1 VATEVV
7 MPQMG
12 YDMTEGTVVRWVKHE
27 GDDVKRGETIAE
39 IETDKATIEMEAS
52 ASGVLR
58 RIVVEEGKTVPVG
71 QVIGF
76 IGAEGEEIPD
86 VSVTPVPAAPA
97 EPAAVAEE
105 ASSPTPEPAT
115 APATEAPAAAGEPL
129 RASPVAR
136 RLADEHGIN
145 INQVQGTGPGGRIVK
160 DDVLAFVESGPAAT
174 PEAAEQEPV
183 AEAPVE
189 ETSAEAPAEKAAPV
203 QAKGAPAPV
212 APVAP
217 GEATQIPLTKMG
229 QAIARR
235 TQQTNRDV
243 PAYYVS
249 VSVDMT
255 KAMEFR
261 KELNQSLADAGHV
274 SVNDL
279 IIKACA
285 MAVERYPKF
294 NSIFKDDH
302 LEVPAHVN
310 IGVAIALEAGLIVP
324 AVLACETK
332 SLVQIARETKDLG
345 ERARSGKL
353 RQDEYTLATF
363 SISNLGMYRINS
375 FTAII
380 HEPGTA
386 VAAIGAVMPQAVPH
400 GGQVVV
406 RDIMQ
411 VTLSADHRASN
422 GADGAEFMVEVK
434 RLLETPLLLVA

>member
-1 VATEVV
+1 MATEVV

-52 ASGVLR
+52 ATGVLR
-58 RIVVEEGKTVPVG
+58 RIVVDEGTTVPVG
-71 QVIGF
+71 RVIGF
-76 IGAEGEEIPD
+76 IGAEGEEVPD
-86 VSVTPVPAAPA
+86 APAAPA
-97 EPAAVAEE
+97 PAA
-105 ASSPTPEPAT
+105 P
-115 APATEAPAAAGEPL
+115 EAPAEPVAQAAEASAPASEPQAAPTTEAAAAPVTSEGPL

-136 RLADEHGIN
+136 RLADEHGID
-145 INQVQGTGPGGRIVK
+145 IHQVQGTGPGGRVVK
-160 DDVLAFVESGPAAT
+160 EDVLAFVESGAPVEAPTAAA
-174 PEAAEQEPV
+174 PEPV
-183 AEAPVE
+183 ADEA
-189 ETSAEAPAEKAAPV
+189 APAQEAAP
-203 QAKGAPAPV
+203 AKAPPAPA

-217 GEATQIPLTKMG
+217 GEATHIPLTKMG

-255 KAMEFR
+255 KAMDFR
-261 KELNQSLADAGHV
+261 KELNQSLGDTGHV

-294 NSIFKDDH
+294 NAIFKEDH

-310 IGVAIALEAGLIVP
+310 IGIAIALPEGLIVP

-332 SLVQIARETKDLG
+332 SLVQIAKETKDLG

-363 SISNLGMYRINS
+363 SISNLGMYRIDS

-406 RDIMQ
+406 REIMQ
-411 VTLSADHRASN
+411 VTLSADHRVSN

>member
-1 VATEVV
+1 
-7 MPQMG
+7 
-12 YDMTEGTVVRWVKHE
+12 
-27 GDDVKRGETIAE
+27 
-39 IETDKATIEMEAS
+39 
-52 ASGVLR
+52 
-58 RIVVEEGKTVPVG
+58 
-71 QVIGF
+71 
-76 IGAEGEEIPD
+76 
-86 VSVTPVPAAPA
+86 
-97 EPAAVAEE
+97 
-105 ASSPTPEPAT
+105 
-115 APATEAPAAAGEPL
+115 
-129 RASPVAR
+129 
-136 RLADEHGIN
+136 
-145 INQVQGTGPGGRIVK
+145 
-160 DDVLAFVESGPAAT
+160 
-174 PEAAEQEPV
+174 
-183 AEAPVE
+183 
-189 ETSAEAPAEKAAPV
+189 
-203 QAKGAPAPV
+203 
-212 APVAP
+212 
-217 GEATQIPLTKMG
+217 MG

-261 KELNQSLADAGHV
+261 KELNQSLGDAGHV

-285 MAVERYPKF
+285 MAVGRYPKF
-294 NSIFKDDH
+294 NSIFKEDH
-302 LEVPAHVN
+302 LEVPAKVN
-310 IGVAIALEAGLIVP
+310 IGVAISLPEGLIVP
-324 AVLACETK
+324 AVLACEAK

-386 VAAIGAVMPQAVPH
+386 VAAIGAVMPQAVPL

-422 GADGAEFMVEVK
+422 GADGAQFMVEVK
-434 RLLETPLLLVA
+434 RLLEAPLLLVA

>member
-52 ASGVLR
+52 ATGVLR

-71 QVIGF
+71 QIIGF
-76 IGAEGEEIPD
+76 IGAEGEDVPD
-86 VSVTPVPAAPA
+86 VATTPAPAAPEAQA
-97 EPAAVAEE
+97 EPLTEAEE
-105 ASSPTPEPAT
+105 TS
-115 APATEAPAAAGEPL
+115 APAPEGVAAPTVEAPAAAEGIV

-136 RLADEHGIN
+136 RLADEHSIN
-145 INQVQGTGPGGRIVK
+145 IKQVPGTGPGGRIVK
-160 DDVLAFVESGPAAT
+160 DDVLAFMESGTPAAE
-174 PEAAEQEPV
+174 EAPEPV
-183 AEAPVE
+183 AEAAA
-189 ETSAEAPAEKAAPV
+189 ETPPAEGPATKAAPV
-203 QAKGAPAPV
+203 ASIT
-212 APVAP
+212 P
-217 GEATQIPLTKMG
+217 GEATRIELTKMG

-243 PAYYVS
+243 PPYYVT

-261 KELNQSLADAGHV
+261 KELNQSLGDTGHV

-294 NSIFKDDH
+294 NSVFKEDH

-310 IGVAIALEAGLIVP
+310 IGIAIALPAGLIVP

-332 SLVQIARETKDLG
+332 PLAQIARETKDLG

-353 RQDEYTLATF
+353 RQDEYTMATF
-363 SISNLGMYRINS
+363 SISNLGMYRIDG

-386 VAAIGAVMPQAVPH
+386 VAAIGAVMPQAIVH
-400 GGQVVV
+400 GDEVVV
-406 RDIMQ
+406 REIMQ
-411 VTLSADHRASN
+411 ATLSADHRASN

-434 RLLETPLLLVA
+434 RLLESPLLLVA

>member
-1 VATEVV
+1 

-12 YDMTEGTVVRWVKHE
+12 YDMTEGTVVRWIKHE
-27 GDDVKRGETIAE
+27 GDDVKRGEAIAE

-52 ASGVLR
+52 VSGVLR
-58 RIVVEEGKTVPVG
+58 RIVVEEGKAVPVG

-76 IGAEGEEIPD
+76 IGTKGEEIPD
-86 VSVTPVPAAPA
+86 VSVTPVSAEPA

-105 ASSPTPEPAT
+105 ASAPAPEPASS
-115 APATEAPAAAGEPL
+115 PATEAPLAEGEPL

-136 RLADEHGIN
+136 RLADEHGIS

-160 DDVLAFVESGPAAT
+160 DDVLAFVESSPAAT
-174 PEAAEQEPV
+174 PEAAEQESV
-183 AEAPVE
+183 AEDPVE
-189 ETSAEAPAEKAAPV
+189 EASAGASAEKATSA
-203 QAKGAPAPV
+203 QAKASPSPA
-212 APVAP
+212 ATLAP

-243 PAYYVS
+243 PPYYVS
-249 VSVDMT
+249 ISVDMT

-261 KELNQSLADAGHV
+261 KELNQSLGDAGHV

-285 MAVERYPKF
+285 MAVGRYPKF
-294 NSIFKDDH
+294 NSIFKEDH
-302 LEVPAHVN
+302 LEVPAKVN
-310 IGVAIALEAGLIVP
+310 IGVAISLPEGLIVP
-324 AVLACETK
+324 AVLACEAK

-386 VAAIGAVMPQAVPH
+386 VAAIGAVMPQAVPL

-422 GADGAEFMVEVK
+422 GADGAQFMVEVK
-434 RLLETPLLLVA
+434 RLLEAPLLLVA